1 VTSELVVDAARRR
14 GHRQVDLVRGRDEAR
29 SVLEAEV
36 APGDL
41 VITMGAGDIYRLA
54 EEMVADQVPAKEEE
68 A

>member
-1 VTSELVVDAARRR
+1 MDTGRWTLV
-14 GHRQVDLVRGRDEAR
+14 HGRDEAR
-29 SVLEAEV
+29 AVLQGEV

-54 EEMVADQVPAKEEE
+54 EELVADPVLAAEEE